1 MKNTFLIATF
11 ALAGMVACN
20 KNENTLEEKT
30 QMTQESN
37 TIENNDAYS
46 SEEVVIPE
54 APGDIVEVDFISEDG
69 KTKLSAEFDA
79 VNDIVTIENEMTN
92 EEMRMK
98 RVISA
103 SGEVYKDDKGNS
115 FIVHQGKF
123 YLEKN
128 GQQVLTGTEVK

>member
-11 ALAGMVACN
+11 ALVGMVACN
-20 KNENTLEEKT
+20 KNENAVNEKT
-30 QMTQESN
+30 ELTQVETAVESD
-37 TIENNDAYS
+37 DAYS
-46 SEEVVIPE
+46 SETAAIPE

-79 VNDIVTIENEMTN
+79 INDIVTLENEMTN

-98 RVISA
+98 RVVSA

-115 FIVHQGKF
+115 FTVHQGKF

>member
-20 KNENTLEEKT
+20 KNENTLEEKR

-37 TIENNDAYS
+37 TVENNDAYS
-46 SEEVVIPE
+46 SEEAVIPE

-79 VNDIVTIENEMTN
+79 VNDIVTLENEMTN

>member
-37 TIENNDAYS
+37 TVENNDAYS
-46 SEEVVIPE
+46 SEEAAIPE
-54 APGDIVEVDFISEDG
+54 ASGDIVEVDFISEDG

-79 VNDIVTIENEMTN
+79 VNDIVTLENEMTN

>member
-37 TIENNDAYS
+37 TVENNDAYS
-46 SEEVVIPE
+46 SEEAVIPE

-79 VNDIVTIENEMTN
+79 VNDIVTLENEMTN

>member
-37 TIENNDAYS
+37 TVENNDAYS
-46 SEEVVIPE
+46 SEEAAIPE

>member
-37 TIENNDAYS
+37 TVENNDVYS
-46 SEEVVIPE
+46 SEKAVIPE

-79 VNDIVTIENEMTN
+79 VNDIVTLENEMTN
-92 EEMRMK
+92 EEMRMR

>member
-79 VNDIVTIENEMTN
+79 ANDIVTIENEMTN

>member
-11 ALAGMVACN
+11 ALVGMVACN
-20 KNENTLEEKT
+20 KNENTVEEKT
-30 QMTQESN
+30 QITQESN
-37 TIENNDAYS
+37 AVENNDAYL
-46 SEEVVIPE
+46 SEEAAIPE

-69 KTKLSAEFDA
+69 KTKLIAEFDA
-79 VNDIVTIENEMTN
+79 INDIVTLENEMTN

-115 FIVHQGKF
+115 FTVHQGKF

>member
-79 VNDIVTIENEMTN
+79 VNDIVTLENEMTN